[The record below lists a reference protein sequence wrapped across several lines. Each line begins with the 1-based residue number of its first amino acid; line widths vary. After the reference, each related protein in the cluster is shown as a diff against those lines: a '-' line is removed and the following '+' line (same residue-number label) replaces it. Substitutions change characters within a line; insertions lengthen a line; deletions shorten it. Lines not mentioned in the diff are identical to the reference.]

1 MQDKDKTKKQ
11 LIEELERYRQK
22 VLIIETELAN
32 TKEIEEE
39 HQKNISLLS
48 KRNRYQEIINSVTRV
63 VHHSIS
69 LQEVIDGSVEALR
82 NNIQGVDCV
91 AVYLVEGDVAVMKG
105 QKGYPEDVLDRLSKI
120 PYPKGF
126 TWKTII
132 EDKPLYVP
140 DTDKDETMGPAGKAM
155 GTQRYAS
162 IPIHNDGKAFG
173 AITINSLFKKAF
185 DQEELNLLRIIARQ
199 IVIAINNAKRAED
212 LEKSN
217 EELQIFAYVASHD
230 LQEPLRM
237 IGSYLGLLERR
248 YKDKLDSDAKEFID
262 FAVDG
267 AKRMQ
272 VLINDLLAYSRLSTK
287 GKPFETVLFKD
298 LINNVLKNLEMAIK
312 DVDAEIVLTDLPEE
326 VIADPVQI
334 SQLMQ
339 NLIGNSLKFCIDKKP
354 VIEVK
359 TEDKGTNWQ
368 ISVKDNGIGIEPE
381 YFDRIFVIF
390 QRLHGKGEYQ
400 GTGIGLAVC
409 KKIVG
414 RHGGEIWVESELGKG
429 STFYF
434 TILKKGGMLH

>member
-155 GTQRYAS
+155 GTQSYAS

-312 DVDAEIVLTDLPEE
+312 DVDAEIVLTDLPE
-326 VIADPVQI
+326 
-334 SQLMQ
+334 
-339 NLIGNSLKFCIDKKP
+339 LIRFKLVS
-354 VIEVK
+354 
-359 TEDKGTNWQ
+359 
-368 ISVKDNGIGIEPE
+368 
-381 YFDRIFVIF
+381 
-390 QRLHGKGEYQ
+390 
-400 GTGIGLAVC
+400 
-409 KKIVG
+409 
-414 RHGGEIWVESELGKG
+414 
-429 STFYF
+429 
-434 TILKKGGMLH
+434 